1 MESIVTRKY
10 NVSPREIASYENSF
24 EEFVPRSIEENCR
37 LREEDWPR
45 ISRKLYGT
53 DRCTRA
59 EKGGRTERGEGR
71 IGWNGIAATS
81 VFTRGEVLE

>member
-1 MESIVTRKY
+1 MKTR
-10 NVSPREIASYENSF
+10 SRNSF
-24 EEFVPRSIEENCR
+24 PVRSRKIAGCAR
-37 LREEDWPR
+37 KIARESR
-45 ISRKLYGT
+45 RKLYGT